1 MKGSGNKLSCLVF
14 VVFVL
19 GGKWATV
26 EILLFGFGVRR
37 WRPAVGLRGVWKE
50 LFGRLSLLL
59 TPLDGGGFGGMLTVL
74 IGPEAVWAYVRSSG
88 TSWELDP
95 PLERGLLVWWAL
107 ACRLWVPRAVREHAS
122 GYFRRFQGRKDARCD

>member
-95 PLERGLLVWWAL
+95 PFGTRSSGLVGSGLPAVGSKSCERACFWLLPE
-107 ACRLWVPRAVREHAS
+107 VP
-122 GYFRRFQGRKDARCD
+122 G

>member
-1 MKGSGNKLSCLVF
+1 MKGSGSKLSCLVF

-37 WRPAVGLRGVWKE
+37 WRPAVGPRGVWKE

-95 PLERGLLVWWAL
+95 PFGTRSAGLVGSGLPAVGSKSCERACFWLLPE
-107 ACRLWVPRAVREHAS
+107 VP
-122 GYFRRFQGRKDARCD
+122 G